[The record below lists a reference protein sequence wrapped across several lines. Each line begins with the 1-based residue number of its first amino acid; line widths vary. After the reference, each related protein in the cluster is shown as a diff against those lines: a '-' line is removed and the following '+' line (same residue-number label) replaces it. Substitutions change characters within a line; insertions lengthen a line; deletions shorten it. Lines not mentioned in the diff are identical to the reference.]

1 MEKAAGDE
9 KILLRLIDED
19 DIPDD
24 GLGFHAQQAVEKR
37 IKAVLAQNEVVY
49 ERTHNIA
56 YLVKLLD
63 DAGITKPDE
72 ADDLPNLSP
81 WAAEL
86 RYGRPPGATPDR
98 PTSKQS
104 TARSVHRTA
113 IRIYAVPNPAP
124 IAQLDG
130 ATPSEATWTSG
141 GFRLRKATCAAF
153 RDPADSARLR
163 MIHPRL
169 GSESTPLPKRPSPT
183 VRPERIA
190 KVGRRSVARPPE

>member
-1 MEKAAGDE
+1 MAAEPRSRDDLARLLMEKAAGDE

-56 YLVKLLD
+56 YLLKLLD

-86 RYGRPPGATPDR
+86 RYGRPLGATPDR
-98 PTSKQS
+98 PQMRRLVEQTRVW
-104 TARSVHRTA
+104 AD
-113 IRIYAVPNPAP
+113 
-124 IAQLDG
+124 AQLSPNSQAENAD
-130 ATPSEATWTSG
+130 ATP
-141 GFRLRKATCAAF
+141 
-153 RDPADSARLR
+153 P
-163 MIHPRL
+163 P
-169 GSESTPLPKRPSPT
+169 PPPPT
-183 VRPERIA
+183 KGLARPETL
-190 KVGRRSVARPPE
+190 GGEGG